1 MTYEEAFGLKA
12 GDSVIIKK
20 TGRRAVVES
29 IDGTLDNIFILL
41 DDGVE
46 YQHTYLVTTNKQ
58 HRKRPL

>member
-41 DDGVE
+41 DDGME
-46 YQHTYLVTTNKQ
+46 YRHAYLIANNK
-58 HRKRPL
+58 